1 MLWLGNWHKNCHSQH
16 IAYRVKSTL
25 HIELK
30 LKINYLSTT
39 VFRSPSGLAVIV
51 YVCTCMHVSK
61 YAYTCVYV
69 YDAAYILISCCFES
83 KAACSFWQHQSL
95 FFPMYFYYTCS
106 VSLYIFVHFVLLF
119 SFTFKFTDSVMQM
132 VEYPQLLCSCSGLL
146 CPSTSLNIRN
156 GGNRQWCRRVLP
168 VSCWYRERFKPYLIN
183 FCWFWTWNRKF
194 LWLTLHR
201 ALRYKVSHQKWWE
214 RIHCTYSQ
222 YSKYKCKIWQSLSSY
237 K

>member
-1 MLWLGNWHKNCHSQH
+1 M
-16 IAYRVKSTL
+16 
-25 HIELK
+25 
-30 LKINYLSTT
+30 
-39 VFRSPSGLAVIV
+39 
-51 YVCTCMHVSK
+51 
-61 YAYTCVYV
+61 CVYV
-69 YDAAYILISCCFES
+69 YGAAYILISCCFES

-95 FFPMYFYYTCS
+95 LFPMYFCYTCS